1 MKISKIDE
9 NSECHVPGRLDL
21 ISQIGIE
28 HFEAEVKFIKRTNTV
43 LCDGSR
49 KDMKN
54 FLRTIRRTTTTGGF
68 DEKLDKKINKALKS
82 RKKSYVRNV
91 TLLSCWDIVTRLYI
105 QKWNKVKKKS

>member
-9 NSECHVPGRLDL
+9 NSECHVPGQLYL

-28 HFEAEVKFIKRTNTV
+28 HFETEVKLIKRTNTV
-43 LCDGSR
+43 LFDGSR

-54 FLRTIRRTTTTGGF
+54 FLRSIRRTTAGGF
-68 DEKLDKKINKALKS
+68 DEKLDKKIKKALKS
-82 RKKSYVRNV
+82 RKKTYVRNV

-105 QKWNKVKKKS
+105 QKWDKEKKSHK